1 MDSQDVTIIATMRRR
16 SLPLLCALA
25 CGALLV
31 ACGSDEGGG
40 TTDAGGGSI
49 TVGAAASLTASFT
62 ELGAAFETAN
72 PGVDVAFDFGASS
85 DVVQRI
91 NEGAPVDVFASAD
104 TKNMDKLVAGTGVA
118 ADPQV
123 FATNELQIIV
133 GKGNPKGVTGVAD
146 LANPDLLVVA
156 CSPEVPIGGYTQ
168 QVFDA
173 AGVTVTPVSLEE
185 NVKGIVTKVTLG
197 EADAGVVY
205 RTDVIAAGDGAEGVD
220 IPADINVTAT
230 YPIAVTKDAANVD
243 LANAFVA
250 FVRSA
255 DGQAILQQYGFGA
268 P

>member
-1 MDSQDVTIIATMRRR
+1 MTLRRR
-16 SLPLLCALA
+16 TFLALAAALPLLAA
-25 CGALLV
+25 CG
-31 ACGSDEGGG
+31 GSDDGA
-40 TTDAGGGSI
+40 TGGGSI

-62 ELGAAFETAN
+62 ELGDAFMAAN
-72 PGVDVAFDFGASS
+72 PGTTVTFNFAASS
-85 DVVQRI
+85 DVVKGI
-91 NEGAPVDVFASAD
+91 NEGAPTDVFASAD
-104 TKNMDKLVAGTGVA
+104 TKNMDTLVEGAGVA

-133 GKGNPKGVTGVAD
+133 AKGNPKGITGVAD
-146 LANPDLLVVA
+146 LENPDLLVVA

-205 RTDVIAAGDGAEGVD
+205 RTDVIAAADKAEGVD
-220 IPADINVTAT
+220 IPADINVQAT
-230 YPIAVTKDAANVD
+230 YPIAVTKDASTTD
-243 LANAFVA
+243 LAKAFVA
-250 FVRSA
+250 FVLSA
-255 DGQAILQQYGFGA
+255 DGQRVLAQYGFGA